1 MLACALLLYT
11 GKFAL
16 KSVFSLG
23 FEKLSEISLLVLIA
37 INENKSSSI
46 MIANNIIIFIEIIF
60 KAFFIN
66 LF

>member
-1 MLACALLLYT
+1 LYT

-16 KSVFSLG
+16 KSVLSFG

-46 MIANNIIIFIEIIF
+46 MIANNTIIFIEIIF